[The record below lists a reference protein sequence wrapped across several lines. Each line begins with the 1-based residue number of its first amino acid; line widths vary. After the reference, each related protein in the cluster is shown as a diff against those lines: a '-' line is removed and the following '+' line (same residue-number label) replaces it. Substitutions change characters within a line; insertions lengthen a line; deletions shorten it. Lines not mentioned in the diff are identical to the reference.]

1 MRRFKQQVALTI
13 LFFITSLHVQVLALS
28 EGQVDFT
35 IQERQFL
42 NSLTQIKLCTA
53 RESLP
58 LDDIQDDKHIGINAD
73 YMELFEKQIG
83 IPITLLPTKSWDESL
98 LSIKTGRCDIIALAT
113 RTPQREKY
121 LLFSDSYVNIPFVVV
136 TTQEKFFVSKMED
149 MISRDL
155 GVNRGYAYND
165 LVRNRWPE
173 VNLVEV
179 ETINE
184 GLDLVASGE
193 IFGYMTGL
201 NMAGYAIQT
210 GGYTN
215 LKINGQFDELET
227 IELGIGIRKQ
237 LPLLQPILN
246 KAIASVNPETKK
258 RIDSSWLTVRYDIV
272 EDYQTIIQIAVGA
285 GVILLFLAYRQFHL
299 RQHNIQLAEREKAI
313 WHQANYDFLTGLPN
327 RRLFQDRLSHK
338 IDRVIRTHK
347 SFALLLIDLD
357 GFKEVNDT
365 LGHDQGDQ
373 MLIEASNRIQN
384 CLRKSDTIARLGGDE
399 FVVILNDIEN
409 RGSVE
414 TVAQKILD
422 TLMRPFKLKDT
433 AFISASIGITLC
445 PKDSLEMVE
454 LLKNADQAMYAAKEN
469 GRNKFNYFTPE
480 MQQSAMT
487 RMLLVKELRQA
498 IQEEQFEV
506 FYQPI
511 IDFKQKSNT

>member
-285 GVILLFLAYRQFHL
+285 GVILLFL
-299 RQHNIQLAEREKAI
+299 
-313 WHQANYDFLTGLPN
+313 
-327 RRLFQDRLSHK
+327 
-338 IDRVIRTHK
+338 
-347 SFALLLIDLD
+347 
-357 GFKEVNDT
+357 
-365 LGHDQGDQ
+365 
-373 MLIEASNRIQN
+373 
-384 CLRKSDTIARLGGDE
+384 
-399 FVVILNDIEN
+399 
-409 RGSVE
+409 
-414 TVAQKILD
+414 
-422 TLMRPFKLKDT
+422 
-433 AFISASIGITLC
+433 
-445 PKDSLEMVE
+445 
-454 LLKNADQAMYAAKEN
+454 
-469 GRNKFNYFTPE
+469 
-480 MQQSAMT
+480 
-487 RMLLVKELRQA
+487 
-498 IQEEQFEV
+498 
-506 FYQPI
+506 
-511 IDFKQKSNT
+511 